1 LEQEL
6 RRAEATDA
14 REILVDLGGVQFIDS
29 AGIAVVI
36 AAAAARSR
44 HHSKDVM
51 ILSGPPHVHRSFE
64 LSGLVARLPFVD
76 RRAGVPLP

>member
-1 LEQEL
+1 MEQEL

-36 AAAAARSR
+36 AAAARSR